1 MADVSHE
8 WSEEVERVVAGL
20 LGGER
25 TTSLSGLAAEAGLD
39 EAWVERY
46 WQLMGLPPSSPD
58 APEFTHEDAGA
69 LAELHDLAERE
80 NLDARTL
87 ASLVRSV
94 GHSTERLSWW
104 HFEALVDH
112 VVRQNGLLDP
122 DARRAVIRSMDR
134 LAPVLERQLVHAW
147 RRQTTA
153 LVTRMAE
160 EFGDAAQDTASIR
173 SGRDLPLP
181 RAVGFADI
189 VSFTRM
195 TATMAPDDF
204 ANFIQAFE
212 TRARDIVTAN
222 GGRVVKTIGDALL
235 FIADDVVTGARVALG
250 LAKATEDELGVEGI
264 AGRPVRVSL
273 VWGRVLARFG
283 DVFGPSVNLASRLT
297 DQAQPSTVLLD
308 EVTAHRLASNPH
320 FALTTLEA
328 REVPGLG
335 TLTPVRLDFAR
346 D

>member
-1 MADVSHE
+1 MSDE
-8 WSEEVERVVAGL
+8 WSQEVERVVARL

-25 TTSLSGLAAEAGLD
+25 STTLHELAEESGVD
-39 EAWVERY
+39 DAWVARY
-46 WQLMGLPPSSPD
+46 WQLMGLPGSN
-58 APEFTHEDAGA
+58 PEAREYTHRDVEA
-69 LAELHDLAERE
+69 LADLHAVADQE
-80 NLDARTL
+80 NFDARTF

-112 VVRQNGLLDP
+112 TVRQQGLLDP
-122 DARRAVIRSMDR
+122 DARRAVIRAMDR

-147 RRQTTA
+147 RRQTAA
-153 LVTRMAE
+153 LVTRMAA
-160 EFGDAAQDTASIR
+160 EFGDADQDAASIR

-195 TATMAPDDF
+195 TATMSPEDF
-204 ANFIQAFE
+204 SNFIQAFE
-212 TRARDIVTAN
+212 ARARDIVTAN

-250 LAKATEDELGVEGI
+250 LAKATEDDLGVEGI

-320 FALTTLEA
+320 FALTNLEP

>member
-1 MADVSHE
+1 MSSE
-8 WSEEVERVVAGL
+8 WAQEVEKVVAGL

-25 TTSLSGLAAEAGLD
+25 DLTLGGLADEARID
-39 EAWVERY
+39 EAWAARY
-46 WQLMGLPPSSPD
+46 WQLIGLPAADPD
-58 APEFTHEDAGA
+58 RPEYTHEDADA
-69 LAELHDLAERE
+69 LAELHRVAEE
-80 NLDARTL
+80 ESFDVRTVD
-87 ASLVRSV
+87 SLVRSV

-112 VVRQNGLLDP
+112 VVRRQGLLDP
-122 DARRAVIRSMDR
+122 DARRAVIRAMDR
-134 LAPVLERQLVHAW
+134 IAPVLERQLVHAW

-153 LVTRMAE
+153 LVSRMSL
-160 EFGDAAQDTASIR
+160 EFGDAARDAASIR

-189 VSFTRM
+189 VSFTRT
-195 TATMAPDDF
+195 TATMNPDDF
-204 ANFIQAFE
+204 ANFIQSFE
-212 TRARDIVTAN
+212 TRARDVVTAN
-222 GGRVVKTIGDALL
+222 GGRVVKTVGDALL
-235 FIADDVVTGARVALG
+235 YVADDVVTGARVALG
-250 LAKATEDELGVEGI
+250 LAKAGRDELGGEGI

-297 DQAQPSTVLLD
+297 DQAQPSTVLMD
-308 EVTAHRLASNPH
+308 EVTAHRLAANPN
-320 FALTTLEA
+320 FALTTLQP

-335 TLTPVRLDFAR
+335 TLTPVRLDWAR